1 MPVPKCQSRT
11 APGDRQGGSGTF
23 LWRWS
28 ALKISQFAKKTAGAM
43 GRYFEDLLMLT
54 SGACF
59 TAAAALAFGRPAA
72 FAAAGACLGVYA
84 LCVARSK
91 GGR

>member
-1 MPVPKCQSRT
+1 
-11 APGDRQGGSGTF
+11 
-23 LWRWS
+23 
-28 ALKISQFAKKTAGAM
+28 M